1 MRKKKVL
8 IVEDSLT
15 VRTLLEHV
23 IGNDPRLEVA
33 ASVGTAEE
41 ALRVMPAVRPDVIS
55 LDVRLPG
62 MNGLDATRRIMSDHP
77 TPIVIVSANVD
88 GDDFKIS
95 MNALSAGAVT
105 VVEKPVA
112 TTMQDYEAL
121 AERLCRQLAIMSD
134 VHVIRQRHGRAGMA
148 AAPTAGPAPTAA
160 RGQSRPPDYA
170 AEPRGDYRVLG
181 IVASTGGPSALVKL
195 LGALGTDFPLP
206 VVLVQ
211 HITPSFMAGFVS
223 WLDEMVPLKVVAAE
237 DGDIAIAGTVYVAPA
252 DRHLEVQGGRLKLVQ
267 GPAVSSQKPSGTV
280 LLQSLARN
288 YGRHALGVV
297 LTGMGDDG
305 ASGLGA
311 VRAAGGHTIAEDEST
326 AVVYGMPAVAVRLGA
341 ACEELPLHEIG
352 PRLLRLGGSSRIVP

>member
-1 MRKKKVL
+1 MVRKKKVL

-33 ASVGTAEE
+33 ASVATAEE
-41 ALRVMPAVRPDVIS
+41 ALRLLPAVRPDVIS

-62 MNGLDATRRIMSDHP
+62 MNGLDATRRIMTDHP

-112 TTMQDYEAL
+112 TTMEDYVAL
-121 AERLCRQLAIMSD
+121 AERLCRQLAIMSE
-134 VHVIRQRHGRAGMA
+134 VHVIRQRHGRPA
-148 AAPTAGPAPTAA
+148 AAAA
-160 RGQSRPPDYA
+160 RERSRLPEYP

-181 IVASTGGPSALVKL
+181 VVASTGGPSALVKL
-195 LGALGTDFPLP
+195 LGALGSDFPLP
-206 VVLVQ
+206 IVLVQ
-211 HITPSFMAGFVS
+211 HITPSFMSGFVA
-223 WLDEMVPLKVVAAE
+223 WLDEMVPLRVVAAE
-237 DGDIAIAGTVYVAPA
+237 DGDIAVAGTVYVAPA
-252 DRHLEVQGGRLKLVQ
+252 DRHLEVHAGRLRLVQ
-267 GPAVSSQKPSGTV
+267 GPPVSSQKPSGTV
-280 LLQSLARN
+280 LLRSLARS
-288 YGRHALGVV
+288 YGRHALAVI

-305 ASGLGA
+305 ATGLGE
-311 VRAAGGHTIAEDEST
+311 VREAGGHTIAEDEST

-341 ACEELPLHEIG
+341 ASEQLPLHEIG
-352 PRLLRLGGSSRIVP
+352 PRLLRLGGSPRAAP